1 MHAGSSVCVLTGMGI
16 AHDSVMKAQ
25 SPPHPKPG
33 RKELGP
39 AAQSLRAKFARGAS
53 ASLRSPLDLFGRHF
67 RSAADR
73 QQRMSRSLVSR
84 YLWGGP
90 GNQRR

>member
-33 RKELGP
+33 RQELGP
-39 AAQSLRAKFARGAS
+39 AAQSFRALN
-53 ASLRSPLDLFGRHF
+53 SLAGHPRHYGR
-67 RSAADR
+67 
-73 QQRMSRSLVSR
+73 
-84 YLWGGP
+84 P
-90 GNQRR
+90 